1 MVDSFVRLW
10 TRCRDLDP
18 KAEQSSEPSDPAE
31 ARRWDWA
38 GSGGQISQPNG
49 GVQTAHLADEER
61 GRPRVQ
67 SVPVGDCEDRY
78 HIGLLSSNR
87 CGR

>member
-1 MVDSFVRLW
+1 MAV
-10 TRCRDLDP
+10 
-18 KAEQSSEPSDPAE
+18 QSSERCDPAE

-49 GVQTAHLADEER
+49 GVQPAHLADEPR
-61 GRPRVQ
+61 GWPRVQ

-78 HIGLLSSNR
+78 HIGLLTSNR
-87 CGR
+87 CRRRCVFGLLS